1 MKLLEMGDN
10 PLKIPLVSTDIWE
23 QVQDIP
29 NGFMIDRHGKV
40 VGNQIGRF
48 VESDANNFKGI
59 WRNYMRISV
68 AIDVHSPLKR
78 TMKITKSDS
87 CGKWINIMYQ
97 WLPTFCFYYEVIAN
111 QKSNQTRERWLRAT
125 PLEMGGGEGLEQGVN
140 MEVVKEGS
148 DFRAVNGDNENG
160 RKGKGNIFNL
170 YENEGNSN
178 FGNHRAKSTSNHME
192 GVEVVILD
200 SLTYQ
205 SDEIRLVHPKRQR
218 SEDWPSR

>member
-1 MKLLEMGDN
+1 MKNTLAV
-10 PLKIPLVSTDIWE
+10 IWRLVKG
-23 QVQDIP
+23 DIP

-97 WLPTFCFYYEVIAN
+97 WLPTFCFYYEVIGHADKFVKN
-111 QKSNQTRERWLRAT
+111 FLIHLQIKESRPMVLGYEQLTRNRIK
-125 PLEMGGGEGLEQGVN
+125 QGRDGCVQ
-140 MEVVKEGS
+140 
-148 DFRAVNGDNENG
+148 
-160 RKGKGNIFNL
+160 
-170 YENEGNSN
+170 
-178 FGNHRAKSTSNHME
+178 HH
-192 GVEVVILD
+192 
-200 SLTYQ
+200 
-205 SDEIRLVHPKRQR
+205 
-218 SEDWPSR
+218 